1 MANLIYL
8 LRLFRLRRIVILLN
22 LQRFA
27 ILVRKSFYNRLKSRT
42 KNKEFGLEDQKVN
55 NNKIM

>member
-8 LRLFRLRRIVILLN
+8 LRLFRLRRILIILN

-27 ILVRKSFYNRLKSRT
+27 LLVRKGFYNRLKSRA
-42 KNKEFGLEDQKVN
+42 KNKDFGLEDQKVN